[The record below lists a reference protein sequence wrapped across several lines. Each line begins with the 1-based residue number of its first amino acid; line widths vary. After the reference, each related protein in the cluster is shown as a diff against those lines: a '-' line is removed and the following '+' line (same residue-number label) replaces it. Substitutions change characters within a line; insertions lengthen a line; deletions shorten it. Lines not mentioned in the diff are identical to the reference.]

1 MSSVDRSYTGVGFN
15 RFFRRSISSNQNTTT
30 LSNSVPI
37 SNGSTEINF
46 DKQQVSGALGDIFRI
61 GKINLDGKL
70 ARISL
75 FDERNN
81 EIMRL
86 GDLGDE

>member
-15 RFFRRSISSNQNTTT
+15 RFFRRSISSNQNATT
-30 LSNSVPI
+30 LSNSQPVN
-37 SNGSTEINF
+37 NGNNQINF
-46 DKQQVSGALGDIFRI
+46 DSQQVSGALGDIFRI
-61 GKINLDGKL
+61 GKINLDGKE

-86 GDLGDE
+86 GKLGDE